1 MITLKVYCK
10 ISINININLKQLSM
24 DQGRILHKVAGL
36 SVFNVNETFKEVWNS
51 TFKSG
56 RIG

>member
-1 MITLKVYCK
+1 
-10 ISINININLKQLSM
+10 M

-36 SVFNVNETFKEVWNS
+36 SVFNVKETFKEVRNS
-51 TFKSG
+51 TLKSG